1 MSSNFV
7 NSLLLRIVP
16 KLLSWIMRLWF
27 GTCRITVHNGDI
39 MSSVKRGDTNII
51 ASFWHYSIIFIF
63 YFVRNYSAT
72 AMVSASRD
80 GEYIAR
86 LAGELGFNTVRG
98 SKNNKGVE
106 ALKGMLR
113 AVRSGDNGAIVAD
126 GSQGPARKA
135 QAGALLVAAKTG
147 KPVVPIAWSA
157 SNYFTIKSWDK
168 TAIPKPFSRV
178 DFYYGQPMYL
188 PRKISAEEL
197 EEHRCILE
205 KNLNELYRKAW
216 SLYGKTSHE

>member
-1 MSSNFV
+1 MRSGFV
-7 NSLLLRIVP
+7 NSLLLRVVP

-27 GTCRITVHNGDI
+27 GTCRVTVHNGGV
-39 MSSVKRGDTNII
+39 MSSIDRGETNIV

-72 AMVSASRD
+72 AMVSSSRD

-113 AVRSGDNGAIVAD
+113 AVRAGDNGAIVAD
-126 GSQGPARKA
+126 GSQGPARVA

-147 KPVVPIAWSA
+147 KPVVPMVWAA
-157 SNYFTIKSWDK
+157 SSYFTIKSWDK
-168 TAIPKPFSRV
+168 TAIPKPFSRI
-178 DFYYGQPMYL
+178 DLYFGESMYL
-188 PRKISAEEL
+188 PRKVSADEL
-197 EEHRCILE
+197 EQYRGLLE
-205 KNLNELYRKAW
+205 NNLNELYSKAW

>member
-1 MSSNFV
+1 MSSGFV
-7 NSLLLRIVP
+7 HSCLLRIIP
-16 KLLSWIMRLWF
+16 KLLAWIMRLWF
-27 GTCRITVHNGDI
+27 SSCRVTVHNGGI
-39 MSSVKRGDTNII
+39 MSSIDRGETTII

-72 AMVSASRD
+72 AMVSSSRD

-98 SKNNKGVE
+98 SKNHKGVE

-113 AVRSGDNGAIVAD
+113 AVRGGDNGAIVAD
-126 GSQGPARKA
+126 GSQGPARIA

-147 KPVVPIAWSA
+147 KPIVPMVWA
-157 SNYFTIKSWDK
+157 SSSYFTIKSWDK
-168 TAIPKPFSRV
+168 TAVPKPFSRI
-178 DFYYGQPMYL
+178 DLYFGEPIYL
-188 PRKISAEEL
+188 PRKVSADEL
-197 EEHRCILE
+197 EQYRDLLE
-205 KNLNELYRKAW
+205 KNLNELYSKAW

>member
-1 MSSNFV
+1 MRSGFV
-7 NSLLLRIVP
+7 NSLLLRVVP

-27 GTCRITVHNGDI
+27 GTCRVTVHNGGV
-39 MSSVKRGDTNII
+39 MSSIDRGETNIV

-72 AMVSASRD
+72 AMVSSSRD

-113 AVRSGDNGAIVAD
+113 AVRAGDNGAIVAD
-126 GSQGPARKA
+126 GSQGPARVA

-147 KPVVPIAWSA
+147 KPVVPMVWAA
-157 SNYFTIKSWDK
+157 SSYFTIKSWDK
-168 TAIPKPFSRV
+168 TAIPKPFSRI
-178 DFYYGQPMYL
+178 DLYFGESMYL
-188 PRKISAEEL
+188 PRKVSADEL
-197 EEHRCILE
+197 EQYRGLLE
-205 KNLNELYRKAW
+205 KNLNELYSKAW
-216 SLYGKTSHE
+216 SLYGKTSHV

>member
-1 MSSNFV
+1 MSSGFV
-7 NSLLLRIVP
+7 HSVLLRVVP

-27 GTCRITVHNGDI
+27 ATCRVTVHNGDI
-39 MSSVKRGDTNII
+39 MSSIKRGETNIV

-72 AMVSASRD
+72 AMVSSSRD

-113 AVRSGDNGAIVAD
+113 AVRAGDNGAIVAD
-126 GSQGPARKA
+126 GSQGPARVA

-147 KPVVPIAWSA
+147 KPVVPMVWS
-157 SNYFTIKSWDK
+157 SSSYFTIKSWDK
-168 TAIPKPFSRV
+168 TAIPKPFSRI
-178 DFYYGQPMYL
+178 DIYFGESMYL
-188 PRKISAEEL
+188 PRKVSADEL
-197 EEHRCILE
+197 EQYRGLLE
-205 KNLNELYRKAW
+205 KNLNELYGKAW
-216 SLYGKTSHE
+216 SLYGKTSH

>member
-1 MSSNFV
+1 MAS
-7 NSLLLRIVP
+7 I
-16 KLLSWIMRLWF
+16 
-27 GTCRITVHNGDI
+27 D
-39 MSSVKRGDTNII
+39 RGETNIV

-63 YFVRNYSAT
+63 YFVRKYSAT
-72 AMVSASRD
+72 AMVSSSRD

-98 SKNNKGVE
+98 SKNHKGVE

-113 AVRSGDNGAIVAD
+113 AVRAGDNGAIVAD

-147 KPVVPIAWSA
+147 KPIVPMVWAA
-157 SNYFTIKSWDK
+157 SSYFTIKSWDK
-168 TAIPKPFSRV
+168 TAIPKPFSRI
-178 DFYYGQPMYL
+178 DLYFGEPMYL
-188 PRKISAEEL
+188 PRKVSADEL
-197 EEHRCILE
+197 EQYRHLLE
-205 KNLNELYRKAW
+205 KNLNELYSKAW

>member
-1 MSSNFV
+1 MNSGFV
-7 NSLLLRIVP
+7 NSLLLRVVP

-27 GTCRITVHNGDI
+27 GTCRVTVHNGGI
-39 MSSVKRGDTNII
+39 MSSINRGETNIV
-51 ASFWHYSIIFIF
+51 ASFWHYSIIYIF

-72 AMVSASRD
+72 AMVSSSRD

-113 AVRSGDNGAIVAD
+113 AVRAGDNGAIVAD

-147 KPVVPIAWSA
+147 KPVVPMVWAA
-157 SNYFTIKSWDK
+157 SSYFTIKSWDK
-168 TAIPKPFSRV
+168 TTIPKPFSRI
-178 DFYYGQPMYL
+178 DLYFGESMYL
-188 PRKISAEEL
+188 PRKVNADEL
-197 EEHRCILE
+197 EQYRGLLE
-205 KNLNELYRKAW
+205 KNLNELYSKAW

>member
-1 MSSNFV
+1 MSSGFV
-7 NSLLLRIVP
+7 ESLLLRVVP

-27 GTCRITVHNGDI
+27 GTCRVTVHNGDI
-39 MSSVKRGDTNII
+39 MSSIDRGETNIV

-72 AMVSASRD
+72 AMVSSSRD

-98 SKNNKGVE
+98 SKNHKGVE

-113 AVRSGDNGAIVAD
+113 AVRAGDNGAIVAD

-147 KPVVPIAWSA
+147 KPVVPMIWAA
-157 SNYFTIKSWDK
+157 SSYFTIKSWDK
-168 TAIPKPFSRV
+168 TAIPKPFSRI
-178 DFYYGQPMYL
+178 DLYFGEPMYL
-188 PRKISAEEL
+188 PRKVGADEL
-197 EEHRCILE
+197 EQYRGLLE
-205 KNLNELYRKAW
+205 KNLNELYSKAW
-216 SLYGKTSHE
+216 SLYGKISHE

>member
-1 MSSNFV
+1 MRSGFV
-7 NSLLLRIVP
+7 NSLLLRVVP

-27 GTCRITVHNGDI
+27 GTCRVTVHNGGV
-39 MSSVKRGDTNII
+39 MSSIDRGETNIV

-72 AMVSASRD
+72 AMVSSSRD

-113 AVRSGDNGAIVAD
+113 AVRAGDNGAIVAD
-126 GSQGPARKA
+126 GSQGPARVA
-135 QAGALLVAAKTG
+135 QTGALLVAAKTG
-147 KPVVPIAWSA
+147 KPVVPMVWAA
-157 SNYFTIKSWDK
+157 SSYFTIKSWDK
-168 TAIPKPFSRV
+168 TAIPKPFSRI
-178 DFYYGQPMYL
+178 DLYFGESMYL
-188 PRKISAEEL
+188 PRKVSADEL
-197 EEHRCILE
+197 EQYRGLLE
-205 KNLNELYRKAW
+205 NNLNELYSKAW

>member
-1 MSSNFV
+1 MIGGFV
-7 NSLLLRIVP
+7 HSLLLRVVP

-27 GTCRITVHNGDI
+27 GTCRVTVHNGDI
-39 MSSVKRGDTNII
+39 MSSINRGETNIV
-51 ASFWHYSIIFIF
+51 ASFWHYSIIYIF

-72 AMVSASRD
+72 AMVSSSRD

-113 AVRSGDNGAIVAD
+113 AVRAGDNGAIVAD

-135 QAGALLVAAKTG
+135 QAGALLVGAKTG
-147 KPVVPIAWSA
+147 KPVVPMVWAA
-157 SNYFTIKSWDK
+157 SSYFTIKSWDK
-168 TAIPKPFSRV
+168 TAIPKPFSRI
-178 DFYYGQPMYL
+178 DLYFGEPMYL
-188 PRKISAEEL
+188 PRKVSADEL
-197 EEHRCILE
+197 EQYRGLLE
-205 KNLNELYRKAW
+205 KNLNELYSKAW

>member
-1 MSSNFV
+1 MIGGFV
-7 NSLLLRIVP
+7 HSLLLRVVP

-27 GTCRITVHNGDI
+27 GTCRVTVHNGDI
-39 MSSVKRGDTNII
+39 MSSINRGETNIV
-51 ASFWHYSIIFIF
+51 ASFWHYSIIYIF

-72 AMVSASRD
+72 AMVSSSRD

-113 AVRSGDNGAIVAD
+113 AVRAGDNGAIVAD

-147 KPVVPIAWSA
+147 KPVVPMVWAA
-157 SNYFTIKSWDK
+157 SSYFTIKSWDK
-168 TAIPKPFSRV
+168 TAIPKPFSRI
-178 DFYYGQPMYL
+178 DLYFGEPMYL
-188 PRKISAEEL
+188 PRKVSADEL
-197 EEHRCILE
+197 EQYRGLLE
-205 KNLNELYRKAW
+205 KNLNELYSKAW

>member
-1 MSSNFV
+1 MKSGFV
-7 NSLLLRIVP
+7 DSLLLRIVP
-16 KLLSWIMRLWF
+16 KFFSWIMRLWF
-27 GTCRITVHNGDI
+27 GTCRVTVHNGDI
-39 MSSVKRGDTNII
+39 MSSIKRGDTNIV
-51 ASFWHYSIIFIF
+51 ASFWHYSIIYIF

-72 AMVSASRD
+72 AMVSASKD

-86 LAGELGFNTVRG
+86 LAAELGFNTVRG

-113 AVRSGDNGAIVAD
+113 AVRAGDNGAIVAD

-147 KPVVPIAWSA
+147 KPVVPMVWSA
-157 SNYFTIKSWDK
+157 SSYFTIKSWDK

-178 DFYYGQPMYL
+178 DLYFGDSMYL
-188 PRKISAEEL
+188 PRKVTAEEL

-205 KNLNELYRKAW
+205 KNLNDIYSKAW
-216 SLYGKTSHE
+216 SLYGKTSHV

>member
-1 MSSNFV
+1 MSSGFV
-7 NSLLLRIVP
+7 HGLLVRVVP
-16 KLLSWIMRLWF
+16 KLLSWVMRLWF
-27 GTCRITVHNGDI
+27 GTCRITAHNDDI
-39 MSSVKRGDTNII
+39 MSSVKRGDTNVI

-72 AMVSASRD
+72 AMVSSSKD

-86 LAGELGFNTVRG
+86 LADELGFSTVRG

-113 AVRSGDNGAIVAD
+113 AVRGGDNGAIVAD

-147 KPVVPIAWSA
+147 KPIVPMVWAA
-157 SNYFTIKSWDK
+157 SSCFTIKSWDK

-178 DFYYGQPMYL
+178 DMYFGEPMYL
-188 PRKISAEEL
+188 PRKVSADEL
-197 EEHRCILE
+197 EEYRTLLE
-205 KNLNELYRKAW
+205 KNLNELYSKAW
-216 SLYGKTSHE
+216 SMYGKSSHE